1 MELMFHPAHAPTK
14 LGYTRVS
21 LSEPRPRFGWFALRP
36 TRCRLDAMQELKP
49 GVEAVTDVESKLQD
63 ITPAP
68 DAVPLFGPVA
78 SEAMRYLASFAMTAA
93 ATIMAVGVDTKVS
106 IPNLSLVFVIPVII
120 AGVSLGLGPSL
131 CSAVLGALAFNFFLT
146 EP

>member
-1 MELMFHPAHAPTK
+1 M
-14 LGYTRVS
+14 
-21 LSEPRPRFGWFALRP
+21 
-36 TRCRLDAMQELKP
+36 
-49 GVEAVTDVESKLQD
+49 TDVESKLQD

-93 ATIMAVGVDTKVS
+93 ATVVAVGVDTSVT
-106 IPNLSLVFVIPVII
+106 IPNLSLVFVVPVIV

-131 CSAVLGALAFNFFLT
+131 CSAILGALAFNFFLT
-146 EP
+146 EPRYSLAVDDAANIWAIGLLFVVGLIVSGVAFTSRQRAIRRTEWFPSSGSAT

>member
-1 MELMFHPAHAPTK
+1 M
-14 LGYTRVS
+14 
-21 LSEPRPRFGWFALRP
+21 
-36 TRCRLDAMQELKP
+36 
-49 GVEAVTDVESKLQD
+49 TDVELKLQD

-93 ATIMAVGVDTKVS
+93 ATVVAVDVDASVT
-106 IPNLSLVFVIPVII
+106 IPNLSLVFVVPVIV

-131 CSAVLGALAFNFFLT
+131 CSAILGAS
-146 EP
+146 PSISS